1 MNLSGLKIA
10 TKLWLFIG
18 LVLVLLVGIA
28 GVGLA
33 RSAGILAEG
42 RAQTLVAQKNGS
54 GGHPLEWIDR
64 NQRGQK
70 PRHHHQHRACS
81 RRRVQRPHQGDQR

>member
-1 MNLSGLKIA
+1 MGLNRLKIA
-10 TKLWLFIG
+10 TKLWVFIG
-18 LVLVLLVGIA
+18 VVLGLLVGIA

-42 RAQTLVAQKNGS
+42 RAQQLVGFANGAS
-54 GGHPLEWIDR
+54 CYALEWIDG

-70 PRHHHQHRACS
+70 SRHHHQHRAHHS
-81 RRRVQRPHQGDQR
+81 